1 MGGEV
6 YDFDATTI
14 KKKAYNI
21 YLRAMAILPHHIG
34 MNQQVIANTSCTSMR
49 IAMKVYI

>member
-6 YDFDATTI
+6 YDLDATTI

-21 YLRAMAILPHHIG
+21 YLYTCHGHFAPSYWHESAGH
-34 MNQQVIANTSCTSMR
+34 S
-49 IAMKVYI
+49 

>member
-6 YDFDATTI
+6 YDLDATTI

-21 YLRAMAILPHHIG
+21 YLSSMAILPHPIG
-34 MNQQVIANTSCTSMR
+34 MNQQVIANTSCPSMS

>member
-6 YDFDATTI
+6 YDLDATTI

-21 YLRAMAILPHHIG
+21 YLSSRAILLHHIG
-34 MNQQVIANTSCTSMR
+34 MNQQVILIHSCPSIS